1 LDFATPATHPEACIE
16 IIQNGQGQ
24 LRSLG
29 AMKPNLL
36 LFHQELTRVSAEA
49 SAARVRI
56 RQARTLREVTR
67 HMDVRVRPEFRCLKH
82 MMTELRRLHRD
93 AEHRAE
99 QILRAQL
106 ADISALPDESKR
118 RELAAM
124 YRSSDWR
131 LLQGH
136 FPRLARL
143 AESASRT
150 DSHHH
155 RGPAINFPETGGL
168 HA

>member
-1 LDFATPATHPEACIE
+1 
-16 IIQNGQGQ
+16 
-24 LRSLG
+24 
-29 AMKPNLL
+29 MKPNLL
-36 LFHQELTRVSAEA
+36 PFHQELTRVSAEA

-82 MMTELRRLHRD
+82 MMTELRRLHHD
-93 AEHRAE
+93 AEYRAE

-118 RELAAM
+118 RELTAT
-124 YRSSDWR
+124 YRSTDWR
-131 LLQGH
+131 LLHGH

-143 AESASRT
+143 AESASIT
-150 DSHHH
+150 DVNRNRS
-155 RGPAINFPETGGL
+155 PAKHFPETGGA